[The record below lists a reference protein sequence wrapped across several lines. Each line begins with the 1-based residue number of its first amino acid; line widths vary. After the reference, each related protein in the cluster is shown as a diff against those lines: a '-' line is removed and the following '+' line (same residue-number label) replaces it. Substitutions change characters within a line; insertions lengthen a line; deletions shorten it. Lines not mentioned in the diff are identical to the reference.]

1 MNKLSI
7 FMAAA
12 VLLAGFSLRAELV
25 HVYEETVVG
34 GVTNCISDSTLETGG
49 DYETSLAPEISGY
62 IFTHWSTT
70 SKQVFE
76 SRDEEGRAWDSA
88 PFHLYEQ
95 MTITAN
101 YVEASKDDDG
111 DGLADGYELYW
122 YGNLDKSP
130 NSDTDGD
137 GYSFAAEINAGT
149 NPHFSDASFNGG
161 IVYRDS
167 EECLYNPYGFMPY
180 IVRSEPEGALFA
192 TVTNYVAPGAVV
204 TSISCDWVSTKF
216 SYWKMDG
223 VQQRDEDGRAVDSV
237 TFTMPDRVV
246 ELVAVCEENA
256 SLRQK
261 FYWYGRDVADTSDT
275 DGDGY
280 TYAEEIAAGT
290 NPLFPDMSFNGGI
303 VWKDSDLTQYNPL
316 RIQMYIIR
324 SEPEGELFDS
334 ITNYVK
340 YGTSVTTPVCDYS
353 ETDFAYWTMNGVQQR
368 DEDGRAV
375 DSVTFTMPN
384 YEVELVAVT
393 IPDKTEREAV
403 YWYGA
408 ATDSSSDTDGDGY
421 TFAQELAAGTNPIFP
436 DTSFNGGVVWKDS
449 DLAELNLQVY
459 EQVQGVVVD
468 GAFEPLFTS
477 PVAGNGATSETFG
490 NGSQI
495 WPVVV
500 DVNSDGKWDLVV
512 CWEKE
517 SGGVES
523 GEVES
528 LEFRVF
534 LNVGSAG
541 NPEFVEG
548 ENVSIPKSVD
558 LAMNSTDKLAGL
570 TLDVEPIN
578 ALSATTNGTTLLV
591 SDTEG
596 RIWFYEGLVVSSQE
610 SGVSNS
616 STPSIPHSLTY
627 ALQHKVWGGSHAGFA
642 NGLMLAA
649 VDWEDDGDLDCIC
662 GTAEGKL
669 MLLRDP
675 KVGRPTNLKLLAGI
689 DNVLL
694 TWEPNQ
700 QSRIRGYKVYR
711 GTGNGEEGTDGYTAL
726 VPGVPNV
733 SSMYTTALPRY
744 RDFPNSSTPNF
755 SYKVS
760 SISRFYTA
768 GNSTPTITESPAT
781 EAVSAQLGTVKFFWN
796 DVICKLGAN
805 ANVMLSIENSM
816 NFNVAGKTQVVSYD
830 STYLKPIKVVPSG
843 LTEGVSFTESVAD
856 GKWTINLINGNLP
869 AGSGKFFTLVFET
882 LKEGETKVGD
892 AKVTIEKVESID
904 PTVVPPWSLGD
915 MNGDGRLTKEDAQ
928 ILARLKQSSKPKWNE
943 RELKAGDFN
952 GNGKLDNADYQSLR
966 EKLKSLGVFGG
977 GK

>member
-1 MNKLSI
+1 MNKFRLYIAS
-7 FMAAA
+7 A
-12 VLLAGFSLRAELV
+12 VLFLGLGLRAELV
-25 HVYEETVVG
+25 HVYEETAYG
-34 GVTNCISDSTLETGG
+34 GSTNRISDRTLDTGG

-101 YVEASKDDDG
+101 YVASSIDADG
-111 DGLADGYELYW
+111 DGMADGYELYW
-122 YGNLDKSP
+122 YGNLYKSP

-137 GYSFAAEINAGT
+137 GYTFAMEMAAGT
-149 NPHFSDASFNGG
+149 NPLFFDTSFNGG

-167 EECLYNPYGFMPY
+167 DKWLYNPYGFKPY
-180 IVRSEPEGALFA
+180 IVRSEPEGVLFT

-204 TSISCDWVSTKF
+204 ASVTCDWVGTKF

-246 ELVAVCEENA
+246 ELVAICEEDE
-256 SLRQK
+256 SVRQK
-261 FYWYGRDVADTSDT
+261 LYWYGRNVADTSDT

-280 TYAEEIAAGT
+280 TYAEEIVAGM
-290 NPLFPDMSFNGGI
+290 NPLFPDISFNGGI
-303 VWKDSDLTQYNPL
+303 AWKDSDLTQYNPL
-316 RIQMYIIR
+316 GMYIIR
-324 SEPEGELFDS
+324 SEPEGQLFAS

-340 YGTSVTTPVCDYS
+340 YGASVTTPVCDYLV
-353 ETDFAYWTMNGVQQR
+353 TDFAYWTMNGVQQR

-403 YWYGA
+403 YWYGM

-421 TFAQELAAGTNPIFP
+421 TFAQELAAGTNPLFP
-436 DTSFNGGVVWKDS
+436 DMSFNGGVVWKDS
-449 DLAELNLQVY
+449 DQTEMNLQVY
-459 EQVQGVVVD
+459 EQVSGAVVD
-468 GAFEPLFTS
+468 GAFEQLFTS
-477 PVAGNGATSETFG
+477 PITGNGGTSATFG
-490 NGSQI
+490 EGGPV
-495 WPVVV
+495 WPVAA
-500 DVNSDGKWDLVV
+500 DVNGDGKWDIIV

-523 GEVES
+523 
-528 LEFRVF
+528 LEFRVY

-548 ENVSIPKSVD
+548 KDVSIPPSVD
-558 LAMNSTDKLAGL
+558 LMMNSTDKLAAL
-570 TLDVEPIN
+570 TLDVKPIN
-578 ALSATTNGTTLLV
+578 ALSATTNGATLLV

-596 RIWFYEGLVVSSQE
+596 RIWFYEGNGELGTGNGLKTLNYQ
-610 SGVSNS
+610 
-616 STPSIPHSLTY
+616 LK
-627 ALQHKVWGGSHAGFA
+627 HKVWGGSYVGFA
-642 NGLMLAA
+642 NGLRLAA
-649 VDWEDDGDLDCIC
+649 VDWEDDGDLDCLC

-669 MLLRDP
+669 MLLRNP
-675 KVGRPTNLKLLAGI
+675 KVGRPTNLKALVGV

-694 TWEPNQ
+694 IWDPNQ

-711 GTGNGEEGTDGYTAL
+711 GTGNGEEESGNGEEGSGNGYVAL
-726 VPGVPNV
+726 VPGEPNV
-733 SSMYTTALPRY
+733 STMYTTALPRY
-744 RDFPNSSTPNF
+744 RDFPGSANSSY

-781 EAVSAQLGTVKFFWN
+781 EAVSAELGTVKFFWN
-796 DVICKLGAN
+796 DVVCKLGEN
-805 ANVMLSIENSM
+805 AEVMLSIENSM
-816 NFNVAGKTQVVSYD
+816 NLNISGKTQMVRYD
-830 STYLKPIKVVPSG
+830 PEYLRPLRILKNELTAGVT
-843 LTEGVSFTESVAD
+843 LTESFAD
-856 GKWTINLINGNLP
+856 GEWRIAMNGGKIP
-869 AGSGKFFTLVFET
+869 AGSGKFLTLVFET
-882 LKEGETKVGD
+882 LKEGETTVGD
-892 AKVTIEKVESID
+892 AKVTIVASGDPSKVPSY
-904 PTVVPPWSLGD
+904 SLGD
-915 MNGDGRLTKEDAQ
+915 VNGDGVLNKADLQE
-928 ILARLKQSSKPKWNE
+928 LSRLKNGNGLNPTAE
-943 RELKAGDFN
+943 EVKAGDFN
-952 GNGKLDNADYQSLR
+952 GNGRLDNADHQALR
-966 EKLKSLGVFGG
+966 KLLKSINAL
-977 GK
+977 